1 MIDQLADLTL
11 IDAALII
18 IVGGLAF
25 VFVFLGIASLIAR
38 ASLKRA
44 SRSATRK
51 VSERTLK
58 CEEGDDNVGLNAK
71 SAQDPM
77 NSGLIIGVNGV
88 TVFGDQSFRAVTTG
102 SDWKEIKPAEDRD

>member
-1 MIDQLADLTL
+1 MIDQLANLTS
-11 IDAALII
+11 IDVALII
-18 IVGGLAF
+18 IVGGLTF

-44 SRSATRK
+44 NRSATRK

-58 CEEGDDNVGLNAK
+58 CEAEDDNVGLNAK

-77 NSGLIIGVNGV
+77 NGGLFIGVNGV
-88 TVFGDQSFRAVTTG
+88 TVFGDQAFRAVTTG
-102 SDWKEIKPAEDRD
+102 SDWIEIKAAEDRD